1 MRFSV
6 RSPRTRLLV
15 AALLPITLLAACGD
29 DSKQSSSGSASGS
42 SSPKSTASPLTVAK
56 SKVASIS
63 DAKVSTANPKKPTVK
78 VADTP
83 FRVNDTTTK
92 VTKKGT
98 GKTVGNKDIAY
109 VSYVAVNGTSGKTIE
124 STFGKPNAAFNLG
137 NPGTFPGLVKA
148 LKGKKVGTEMT
159 VAVPPSDGFGGKGN
173 KQVGI
178 TAKDTMIFHVKINNS
193 MPILKEVKGSE
204 KQAPDGQG
212 FPKAT
217 VPKGPGAQAKITI
230 PKGTPKPK
238 KTISHDLIEGEGP
251 KLVEGQTILV
261 SYTGQVWGGKVFD
274 STAKAQGKQP
284 ATFQLT
290 TGGQQGVIP
299 GYVKGLKGHKV
310 GSRVLIAMPPEDGY
324 GKKGNKQGGI
334 PANSHLVFVVDVL
347 AAI

>member
-6 RSPRTRLLV
+6 RSRNLRLLS
-15 AALLPITLLAACGD
+15 AAVLPLVLLTACGD
-29 DSKQSSSGSASGS
+29 DSAQDGGSSGSS
-42 SSPKSTASPLTVAK
+42 KSTSATPLTVAK

-63 DAKVSTANPKKPTVK
+63 DASVSTSNPKKPTLK
-78 VADTP
+78 VSKTP
-83 FRVNDTTTK
+83 FRVNETTTK
-92 VTKKGT
+92 VNKAGT
-98 GKTVGNKDIAY
+98 GKKIGNKDITY

-159 VAVPPSDGFGGKGN
+159 VAVPPSEGFGGQGN
-173 KQVGI
+173 KKVGV
-178 TAKDTMIFHVKINNS
+178 TSKDTLIFYVKVNDS
-193 MPILKEVKGSE
+193 MPILKEVKGTE
-204 KQAPDGQG
+204 KQAPAGKG

-217 VPKGPGAQAKITI
+217 VPKGVSKQAKITI
-230 PKGTPKPK
+230 PKTEKKPS
-238 KTISHDLIEGEGP
+238 KTISHDLITGQGP

-261 SYTGQVWGGKVFD
+261 SYTGQIWGGKVFD
-274 STAKAQGKQP
+274 ATAKAQGKQP

-299 GYVKGLKGHKV
+299 GYVKGLVGHKV
-310 GSRVLIAMPPEDGY
+310 GSRVLIVMPPSDGY
-324 GKKGNKQGGI
+324 GKKGNKQAGI
-334 PANSHLVFVVDVL
+334 KGTDSLVFVVDVL